1 MNLFLLIQAIIKKA
15 VNEFIILFSEVEQ
28 PDKKEIVGIFNDM
41 LEEVQCEKF
50 IAVGHMIE
58 NMFIYDNRKS
68 NYIMNLLISLFLYK
82 TIDEEDLKHGYFNI
96 QTLKYLI

>member
-1 MNLFLLIQAIIKKA
+1 M
-15 VNEFIILFSEVEQ
+15 EQ
-28 PDKKEIVGIFNDM
+28 PDKNEVIGIFNTM

-68 NYIMNLLISLFLYK
+68 TYIMNLLISLFSFK
-82 TIDEEDLKHGYFNI
+82 TIDEEDLKHG
-96 QTLKYLI
+96 

>member
-1 MNLFLLIQAIIKKA
+1 M
-15 VNEFIILFSEVEQ
+15 EQ
-28 PDKKEIVGIFNDM
+28 PDKKEIIGIFNAM

-82 TIDEEDLKHGYFNI
+82 TVDEEDLKHGYIIFKNLNFVLGFN
-96 QTLKYLI
+96 LNK